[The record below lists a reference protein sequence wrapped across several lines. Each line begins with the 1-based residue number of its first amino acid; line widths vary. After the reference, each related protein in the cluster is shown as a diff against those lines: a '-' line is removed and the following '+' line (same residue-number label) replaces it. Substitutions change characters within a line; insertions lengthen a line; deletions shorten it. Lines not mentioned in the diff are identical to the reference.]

1 MQTEKHN
8 KTSSPAPENSK
19 SKQYVN
25 SIADG
30 NVRSKQCGLE
40 GAVGSG
46 KGDISGR
53 AEWSQGYE
61 HKHRPAAPPPCTQ
74 HWVH

>member
-1 MQTEKHN
+1 MEIFDQN
-8 KTSSPAPENSK
+8 
-19 SKQYVN
+19 
-25 SIADG
+25 
-30 NVRSKQCGLE
+30 NVDQE

-53 AEWSQGYE
+53 AEWSQSYE
-61 HKHRPAAPPPCTQ
+61 HKHRPTTPLPHTQ